1 MLGSLRARL
10 IASYAFVVFISLFL
24 AGSGFLWL
32 GQQYQMQREM
42 QRLADIVLPLSA
54 HVRYLELMG
63 TPTADIAAF
72 LDDQA
77 QHLNVRLLLV
87 RTADRVVAA
96 DTADELQ
103 GYILPPDQDTPPEQ
117 GGRLQVGRYQ
127 AAGGQV
133 VTISVA
139 GALQVGRL
147 TDRLPPRLA
156 PRLAVMVAVPQAS
169 LAAAW
174 LALAPR
180 LVIAGVL
187 ALFAALPVALWLT
200 RSISRPLAQIT
211 RASEEMARG
220 RYEQRIPVDG
230 RDEVARLASAFNLMA
245 KQVALS
251 HSTLREFLAD
261 VSHELRTPLTSI
273 RGFSQAMTDG
283 AVRTPEEYAQAGRVI
298 HEEAE
303 RMSRLVES
311 LLHLSRVESGQFAGE
326 HHPLDFAA
334 LVGACASRAERRA
347 SASDVALTLEAG
359 PTLPVQGEVH
369 RLEEVVDNLLD
380 NALKHTPPGGRIT
393 VRLAADQ
400 PADSPDG
407 DRSPRSPARFVPH
420 PPTLGAAR
428 SGPHAS
434 AAAGPPAVRLTV
446 HNSGS
451 VISAEDQPRV
461 FDRFYRGQSD
471 GPTEGHGLGL
481 AIARQIVE
489 AHGGHISVASAPES
503 GTEFTVWLPALPP
516 SLATNSNGRRPREAA
531 DSGAPVGSGA

>member
-1 MLGSLRARL
+1 MLSSLRARL

-87 RTADRVVAA
+87 RTGDRVVAA
-96 DTADELQ
+96 DTSDELQ
-103 GYILPPDQDTPPEQ
+103 GYVLPPDEDTPAEQ
-117 GGRLQVGRYQ
+117 AGRLQVGRYQ

-147 TDRLPPRLA
+147 SDRLPPRFA

-180 LVIAGVL
+180 LLIAGVL
-187 ALFAALPVALWLT
+187 ALFASLPVALWLT
-200 RSISRPLAQIT
+200 RSITRPVGRIT

-220 RYEQRIPVDG
+220 HYEQTIPVEG
-230 RDEVARLASAFNLMA
+230 QDEISRLASAFNLMA

-283 AVRTPEEYAQAGRVI
+283 ALHTPAEYAEAGQVI

-311 LLHLSRVESGQFAGE
+311 LLHLSRVESGQFGGQ
-326 HHPLDFAA
+326 HHPLDLAA
-334 LVGACASRAERRA
+334 LVAACVGRAERRA
-347 SASDVALTLEAG
+347 AGADVALTIEAQ
-359 PTLPVQGEVH
+359 PAPPVLGETH

-380 NALKHTPPGGRIT
+380 NAIKHTPAGGRIT
-393 VRLAADQ
+393 VRLARGTPPATKGTSDASQ
-400 PADSPDG
+400 P
-407 DRSPRSPARFVPH
+407 
-420 PPTLGAAR
+420 LGA
-428 SGPHAS
+428 
-434 AAAGPPAVRLTV
+434 RLAV
-446 HNSGS
+446 HNTGS
-451 VISAEDQPRV
+451 LIPAEALPRV
-461 FDRFYRGQSD
+461 FDRFYRGTPAQGD
-471 GPTEGHGLGL
+471 GHGLGL

-489 AHGGHISVASAPES
+489 AHHGRISVTSTAEH
-503 GTEFTVWLPALPP
+503 GTEFTVWLPAAPA
-516 SLATNSNGRRPREAA
+516 LAAANGHVRRSREPT
-531 DSGAPVGSGA
+531 DSGASARSVA

>member
-1 MLGSLRARL
+1 VLGSLRGRL

-87 RTADRVVAA
+87 RTGDRVVAA
-96 DTADELQ
+96 DTSDELQ
-103 GYILPPDQDTPPEQ
+103 GYILPPDEDTPSEQ
-117 GGRLQVGRYQ
+117 SGRLQVGRYQ

-147 TDRLPPRLA
+147 SDRLPPRFA

-180 LVIAGVL
+180 L
-187 ALFAALPVALWLT
+187 
-200 RSISRPLAQIT
+200 
-211 RASEEMARG
+211 RG
-220 RYEQRIPVDG
+220 HYEQTIPVEG
-230 RDEVARLASAFNLMA
+230 QDEISRLASAFNLMA
-245 KQVALS
+245 KQVSLS

-283 AVRTPEEYAQAGRVI
+283 ALRTPAEYAEAGQVI

-326 HHPLDFAA
+326 HHPLDLAA
-334 LVGACASRAERRA
+334 LVGACVSRAERRA
-347 SASDVALTLEAG
+347 SATDVALAVEAQ
-359 PTLPVQGEVH
+359 PTPPVLGETH

-380 NALKHTPPGGRIT
+380 NAIKHTPPGGRIT
-393 VRLAADQ
+393 VRLAPDPPQ
-400 PADSPDG
+400 PAAKGTSDLG
-407 DRSPRSPARFVPH
+407 H
-420 PPTLGAAR
+420 PPG
-428 SGPHAS
+428 
-434 AAAGPPAVRLTV
+434 VRLAV
-446 HNSGS
+446 HNTGS
-451 VISAEDQPRV
+451 LIPVEAQPRV
-461 FDRFYRGQSD
+461 FDRFYRGTAAH
-471 GPTEGHGLGL
+471 GEGHGLGL

-489 AHGGHISVASAPES
+489 AYHGRIGVTSTPED
-503 GTEFTVWLPALPP
+503 GTEFTVWLPAAPAP
-516 SLATNSNGRRPREAA
+516 AAANSHTKRSRDAA
-531 DSGAPVGSGA
+531 DSGASVGSLA